1 MVFDADQV
9 TAEVAEG
16 IEKIQNAS
24 NLEEL
29 KAIKTT
35 YAGADSAMTKASKAI
50 GSLPADQKKEAGK
63 LMGKLRAD
71 FGRAYGPKE
80 VELKEAAEKAA
91 LAAETVDMTLPVSR
105 KPLGARHPLPK
116 LMEDVE
122 DFFIS
127 MGWQISSGPEIEAE
141 WYNFDSLNFGP
152 DHPARQMQD
161 TFYVKGN
168 QAKDAAG
175 FVGSNMV
182 VRTQTSSD
190 QVRALRPVECRCTSR
205 PRAACSAP
213 MSWTPPILRCSTSAK
228 PSPSTST

>member
-35 YAGADSAMTKASKAI
+35 YADAIGDDQGQQAI

-91 LAAETVDMTLPVSR
+91 LAPPKPWNMTLR
-105 KPLGARHPLPK
+105 
-116 LMEDVE
+116 
-122 DFFIS
+122 
-127 MGWQISSGPEIEAE
+127 
-141 WYNFDSLNFGP
+141 
-152 DHPARQMQD
+152 
-161 TFYVKGN
+161 
-168 QAKDAAG
+168 
-175 FVGSNMV
+175 
-182 VRTQTSSD
+182 
-190 QVRALRPVECRCTSR
+190 
-205 PRAACSAP
+205 
-213 MSWTPPILRCSTSAK
+213 
-228 PSPSTST
+228 

>member
-9 TAEVAEG
+9 TAEVAKG

-50 GSLPADQKKEAGK
+50 GSLPVDQKKEAGK

-116 LMEDVE
+116 T
-122 DFFIS
+122 S
-127 MGWQISSGPEIEAE
+127 RTSSSPWAGRSP
-141 WYNFDSLNFGP
+141 
-152 DHPARQMQD
+152 PAR
-161 TFYVKGN
+161 K
-168 QAKDAAG
+168 
-175 FVGSNMV
+175 S
-182 VRTQTSSD
+182 
-190 QVRALRPVECRCTSR
+190 
-205 PRAACSAP
+205 
-213 MSWTPPILRCSTSAK
+213 K
-228 PSPSTST
+228 PNGTTSTP

>member
-1 MVFDADQV
+1 MAEQMVFDADQV

-91 LAAETVDMTLPVSR
+91 YITPVPGGVGPMTIAMLMENTVEAAENT
-105 KPLGARHPLPK
+105 
-116 LMEDVE
+116 
-122 DFFIS
+122 I
-127 MGWQISSGPEIEAE
+127 
-141 WYNFDSLNFGP
+141 
-152 DHPARQMQD
+152 
-161 TFYVKGN
+161 
-168 QAKDAAG
+168 
-175 FVGSNMV
+175 VG
-182 VRTQTSSD
+182 
-190 QVRALRPVECRCTSR
+190 
-205 PRAACSAP
+205 
-213 MSWTPPILRCSTSAK
+213 
-228 PSPSTST
+228 